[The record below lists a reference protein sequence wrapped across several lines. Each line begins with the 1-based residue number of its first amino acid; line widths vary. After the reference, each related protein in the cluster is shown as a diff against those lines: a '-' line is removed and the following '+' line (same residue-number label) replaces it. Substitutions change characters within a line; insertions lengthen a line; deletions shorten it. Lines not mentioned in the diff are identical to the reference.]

1 MSADVDTW
9 CSRAAWCITHAAE
22 YDARATARLKRW
34 AHLEATLPPRELLA
48 AAHQGLDE
56 GKPRELVE
64 GLERGCLAMAGGVGE
79 GKTTAEAWRCYEST
93 ASVVWLYAPEVALL
107 GAEAMTATLA
117 AIRAA
122 GIAVLDDV
130 GAPGSSGKWETPKV
144 AMVISA
150 LTAHPLAMISTN
162 LSREAFAAEYDGGGD
177 GRLVDRLEQ
186 RPNRFVE
193 IPVSEVSRRAT
204 AVPPPDGLPPREDAA
219 KRFLTLLQ
227 RCRQTEQAHVM
238 ADVDAAAVL
247 EVARVLGVRGEAAID
262 AKVRAHDDARRQV
275 DEAIARLTGH
285 MVRAAGAAES
295 EE

>member
-1 MSADVDTW
+1 
-9 CSRAAWCITHAAE
+9 
-22 YDARATARLKRW
+22 
-34 AHLEATLPPRELLA
+34 
-48 AAHQGLDE
+48 
-56 GKPRELVE
+56 
-64 GLERGCLAMAGGVGE
+64 MAGGVGE
-79 GKTTAEAWRCYEST
+79 GKTTAQAWRCYEST

-107 GAEAMTATLA
+107 SPPEMAATLA
-117 AIRAA
+117 AVRTA

-150 LTAHPLAMISTN
+150 MTARSGISMISTN

-193 IPVSEVSRRAT
+193 LPVSEVSRRAT

-227 RCRQTEQAHVM
+227 RVRQTELAQVM
-238 ADVDAAAVL
+238 ADVDSPAVL

-262 AKVRAHDDARRQV
+262 AKERAHDDARRQ
-275 DEAIARLTGH
+275 AAASIARLCGAWS
-285 MVRAAGAAES
+285 RAL
-295 EE
+295 